1 MSTTEVER
9 LARRAGFVFAG
20 EVVQTRATT
29 MELVE
34 PTNETAV
41 VRVERVLSAPDD
53 LGVKRGSQ
61 VTVRLQ
67 SAAKK
72 GQRAVFFTVG
82 WISGDGLAV
91 QEVGR
96 QPAGEL
102 DEMKKQMEDAVRK
115 DELAALR
122 RRVKEAQAVVV
133 GTVGDTGP
141 VGRKEA
147 PPGSEHD
154 PLWQAAVVVVETGE
168 KGDMKQGQR
177 LKVAFASSQDVM
189 WFRAPKPQQGDK
201 AVFLLHQRELPELN
215 VEMLAI
221 VEPLDM
227 QPVERLDEIRRAL

>member
-9 LARRAGFVFAG
+9 LARRAGFVFVG
-20 EVVQTRATT
+20 EIVRTGATT

-34 PTNETAV
+34 PTKETAV

-53 LGVKRGSQ
+53 LGARKGSEI
-61 VTVRLQ
+61 TVRLQ
-67 SAAKK
+67 SSARK

-102 DEMKKQMEDAVRK
+102 DEMKKQVEDVVRK

-122 RRVKEAQAVVV
+122 RRVKEAAAVVV
-133 GTVGDTGP
+133 GKVADTAP
-141 VGRKEA
+141 VGRKED
-147 PPGSEHD
+147 PPASEHD
-154 PLWQAAVVVVETGE
+154 PMWRTAVVVVERGE
-168 KGDMKQGQR
+168 KGDAKEGQR
-177 LKVAFASSQDVM
+177 LKVAYASSRDVM
-189 WFRAPKPQQGDK
+189 WFRAPKPEQGDQ
-201 AVFLLHQRELPELN
+201 AVFLLHQRQLPELD

-227 QPVERLDEIRRAL
+227 QPVERLEEIRKVI